1 MKRFI
6 GFFVFALFSILPETL
21 AQNNIPLPGIHK
33 AEPSLTYEQDYKRSF
48 SNNLKYVAEE
58 GYQQIKIDDA
68 TSFLFDKDGR
78 FQYIGE
84 IRLLSNGKYFPS
96 GEGVSRSVVT
106 NPETGGTELRYDLG
120 PWKRGSR
127 HGVFLVKLP
136 DGTYCQERWKWNRFK
151 GVLPDEPSS
160 DDIARIEESAVRLE
174 TMLRITDR

>member
-1 MKRFI
+1 MLL
-6 GFFVFALFSILPETL
+6 AFSVLEGR
-21 AQNNIPLPGIHK
+21 AQNELHTASHRPTYYGYEYEHLKRNSSIDIDTG
-33 AEPSLTYEQDYKRSF
+33 ESL
-48 SNNLKYVAEE
+48 
-58 GYQQIKIDDA
+58 YQQIKIDDA

-78 FQYIGE
+78 FQYIGG
-84 IRLLSNGKYFPS
+84 IRLSSNGKYFPS

-160 DDIARIEESAVRLE
+160 DDIARLEESAVRLE